1 MKNSH
6 SAGADKPAN
15 GTIETRDDTNLQF
28 GWFEWLLALGMA
40 LTWGSSFL
48 LIDIIIRD
56 DRFLAW
62 SLYFS
67 CLAHGRKLIVA
78 INLDS

>member
-1 MKNSH
+1 MENSH
-6 SAGADKPAN
+6 SADTEKPAKS
-15 GTIETRDDTNLQF
+15 TIETQDDTNLQF

-56 DRFLAW
+56 APATFVP
-62 SLYFS
+62 F
-67 CLAHGRKLIVA
+67 GR
-78 INLDS
+78 